1 MRVGVWVR
9 VCLCLSVCEREIE
22 REGDLTATG
31 RKCVEEETI
40 RFERGRE
47 RGRNIKVRFV

>member
-1 MRVGVWVR
+1 M
-9 VCLCLSVCEREIE
+9 
-22 REGDLTATG
+22 G

-47 RGRNIKVRFV
+47 RGREIGRKREREAERSMYVLYKIITKLFGYINS